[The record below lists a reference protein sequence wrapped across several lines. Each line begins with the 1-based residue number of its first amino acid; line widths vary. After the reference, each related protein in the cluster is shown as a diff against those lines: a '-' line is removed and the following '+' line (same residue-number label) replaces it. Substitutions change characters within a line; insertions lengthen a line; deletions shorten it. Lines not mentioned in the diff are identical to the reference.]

1 MDVFQI
7 EAVDIG
13 TPNELLVEKGKGSDW
28 RLEKIVVKETNFIGQ
43 EILFAAQTWLR
54 DRPDRKRCASVTLN
68 VTGQYY
74 LRHYSFNEN
83 IFQNCRMCHFFNF
96 L

>member
-7 EAVDIG
+7 EALDIG
-13 TPNELLVEKGKGSDW
+13 TPSELLVEKGKGSDW
-28 RLEKIVVKETNFIGQ
+28 HLEKIVVKETNFTGQ
-43 EILFAAQTWLR
+43 EIVFAAQTWLR

-74 LRHYSFNEN
+74 LRHYLCNGT
-83 IFQNCRMCHFFNF
+83 ILQNCRMCQCFT
-96 L
+96 LV